1 MSWLLKDANVL
12 SSAVVFTPK
21 ARAWPWERGSVLT
34 REQSVVLQGRHL
46 LHSFLSGEKVLVV
59 VCDKEM
65 NVTSLRSLAPNRIGG
80 LTFRSGA
87 IVMIPARVS
96 ANFDIHVGDKLEL
109 RG

>member
-21 ARAWPWERGSVLT
+21 VRAWPWVRAAVLT
-34 REQSVVLQGRHL
+34 HEQSAVLEGRHL
-46 LHSFLSGEKVLVV
+46 LHSFLVHGKVLVV
-59 VCDKEM
+59 VCDKDM

-80 LTFRSGA
+80 LSFHAGT
-87 IVMIPARVS
+87 IVMIPVRVS

>member
-21 ARAWPWERGSVLT
+21 ARAWPWKRAAVLA
-34 REQSVVLQGRHL
+34 REQAVVLEARHL
-46 LHSFLSGEKVLVV
+46 LHSFLAREKVLVV

-65 NVTSLRSLAPNRIGG
+65 KVTSLRSLAPNRIGG
-80 LTFRSGA
+80 LTFRSGV
-87 IVMIPARVS
+87 IVLFPVRVS

>member
-12 SSAVVFTPK
+12 SSAVVFTSK
-21 ARAWPWERGSVLT
+21 SRAWPWKRAAVLA
-34 REQSVVLQGRHL
+34 REQSVVLEGRHL
-46 LHSFLSGEKVLVV
+46 LHSFLAHEKVLVV

-80 LTFRSGA
+80 FALHSGA
-87 IVMIPARVS
+87 IVVMPVRVS